1 MSIVIFDVQ
10 TNRRDWK
17 SGYAFLRGCTII
29 LNCNPLIC
37 YFHVQTTGIP
47 DDIVYAIF

>member
-17 SGYAFLRGCTII
+17 SGYAFLRG
-29 LNCNPLIC
+29 LHCNPLIC
-37 YFHVQTTGIP
+37 YFHVHLQTTGIP
-47 DDIVYAIF
+47 DDHVYAIF